1 MVKQCFYCSAD
12 TSSEKA
18 SLCDACLVIED
29 EIGLVEPNPYEIE
42 PDPYGHGEDYW
53 PEFGD

>member
-1 MVKQCFYCSAD
+1 MAKQCFYCSAD
-12 TSSEKA
+12 TSSDKA

-29 EIGLVEPNPYEIE
+29 EIGLIEPNPYEIE